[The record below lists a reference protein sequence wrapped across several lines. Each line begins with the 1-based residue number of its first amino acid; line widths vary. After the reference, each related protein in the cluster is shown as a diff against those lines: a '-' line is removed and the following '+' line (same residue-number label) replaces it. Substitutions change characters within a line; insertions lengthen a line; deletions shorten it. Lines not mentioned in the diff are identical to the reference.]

1 MKQRTI
7 FTLYVFLFASILFFG
22 CSKSSETLSLNPDG
36 AVRGAGA
43 GPGAG
48 TNSTIYAARISIQNG
63 SFNPASVTVVQTGT
77 ILWVNNDN
85 EQVHT
90 VTADNGS
97 FDSGDIQPGGTFSF
111 TFNIVGPYSYRCKYH
126 KEMEGLVKCVTK

>member
-7 FTLYVFLFASILFFG
+7 FTLLVVLFASILFLA
-22 CSKSSETLSLNPDG
+22 CSKSSETLSLNSDG
-36 AVRGAGA
+36 SVRTAGA
-43 GPGAG
+43 GGNP
-48 TNSTIYAARISIQNG
+48 TIYAARISIENG
-63 SFNPASVTVVQTGT
+63 TFNPASVTVMQSGT
-77 ILWVNNDN
+77 LLWVNNDN

-111 TFNIVGPYSYRCKYH
+111 TFNTVGPYSYRCKYH
-126 KEMEGLVKCVTK
+126 KGMEGLVKCVTK